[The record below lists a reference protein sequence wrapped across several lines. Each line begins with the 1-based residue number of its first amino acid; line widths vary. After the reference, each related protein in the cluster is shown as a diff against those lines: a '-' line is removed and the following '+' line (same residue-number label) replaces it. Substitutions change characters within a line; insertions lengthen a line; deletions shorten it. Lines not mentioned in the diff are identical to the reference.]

1 MSFLPIKSAL
11 ISVYDKSQL
20 EPIVSVLAQHGV
32 TIYSTGGTETF
43 IKGLGIEVISVESIT
58 GFPSILGG
66 RVKTLHPVVFGGI
79 LSRKDLMDDLNDMA
93 GFNIPPIDL
102 VMVDLYPFERT
113 LESGA
118 SHEEVIEKIDIGGV
132 SLIRAAAKN
141 FQYST
146 VVSRPND
153 YHLLLEILSKQ
164 NCSTTLE
171 QRSFLAAQAFN
182 TVSHYDTAIFH
193 YLNREPSI
201 SAFKTSH
208 ANGHV
213 LRYGEN
219 PHQQGVFYGNLDQVF
234 EKLNGKELSY
244 NNLLDVDSA
253 IHLISDFTEPSFCV
267 IKHNNACGMASRTN
281 AFDAWRAAL
290 AGDPVAAF
298 GGIIASNC
306 TIDRTIAEDID
317 KIFYE
322 VLIAPEFTEDA
333 LELLC
338 KKKNRIV
345 LKSRPFEIPTKQ
357 FRSLLGGVLEQD
369 RDAVTESNNEMNVVT
384 THQPDQSKM
393 EDMIF
398 ANKLVKHTKSN
409 AIVLVKNKQLIGSGT
424 GQTSRIE
431 ALHHAVQRAKQFNH
445 EVHDCVLASD
455 AFFPFADSVEMAYR
469 EGIRTIIQPG
479 GSIKDQ
485 DSIDFCNTHGL
496 SMVFTGYRHFKH

>member
-11 ISVYDKSQL
+11 ISVYDKKQL
-20 EPIVSVLAQHGV
+20 EPIVRELAQHGV
-32 TIYSTGGTETF
+32 TIYSTGGTEAF
-43 IKGLGIEVISVESIT
+43 IKDLGVEVISVESLT

-93 GFNIPPIDL
+93 GYNIPPIDL
-102 VMVDLYPFERT
+102 VMVDLYPFEKT

-141 FQYST
+141 FQYAT
-146 VVSRPND
+146 VVSQPGD
-153 YHLLLEILSKQ
+153 YSLLLEILSKQ

-171 QRSFLAAQAFN
+171 QRSFFAARAFN

-201 SAFKTSH
+201 PAFKTSH
-208 ANGHV
+208 SNGQE

-219 PHQQGVFYGNLDQVF
+219 PHQKGIFYGNLEEIF
-234 EKLNGKELSY
+234 EKLNGKDLSY

-253 IHLISDFTEPSFCV
+253 LNLISDFIEPSFCV
-267 IKHNNACGMASRTN
+267 IKHNNACGMASRPN

-298 GGIIASNC
+298 GGIIATNC

-322 VLIAPEFTEDA
+322 VLIAPQFTDDA
-333 LELLC
+333 LELLT

-345 LKSRPFEIPTKQ
+345 LKTRPFAIPTKQ

-369 RDAVTESNNEMNVVT
+369 RDAVTEGINEMKVVT
-384 THQPDQSKM
+384 THKPDQTKM

-445 EVHDCVLASD
+445 EVYDCVLASD

-485 DSIDFCNTHGL
+485 DSIDFCNAHGL
-496 SMVFTGYRHFKH
+496 SMVFTGFRHFKH

>member
-11 ISVYDKSQL
+11 ISVFDKQHL
-20 EPIVSVLAQHGV
+20 EPIVRELANNGV
-32 TIYSTGGTETF
+32 TIYSTGGTEAF
-43 IKGLGIEVISVESIT
+43 IKGLGVEVISVETLT

-66 RVKTLHPVVFGGI
+66 RVKTLHPAVFGGI
-79 LSRKDLMDDLNDMA
+79 LSRKDFMDDLNDMA
-93 GFNIPPIDL
+93 GYNIPPIDL
-102 VMVDLYPFERT
+102 VLVDLYPFEKT

-118 SHEEVIEKIDIGGV
+118 AHEDIIEKIDIGGV

-141 FQYST
+141 FQYAT
-146 VVSRPND
+146 VVSQPGD
-153 YHLLLEILSKQ
+153 YPLLLEILTKQ
-164 NCSTTLE
+164 HCSTTLE
-171 QRSFLAAQAFN
+171 QRSFFAAQAFN

-193 YLNREPSI
+193 YLNKVPSI
-201 SAFKTSH
+201 AAFRTSH
-208 ANGHV
+208 PSGLT

-219 PHQQGVFYGNLDQVF
+219 PHQKGVFYGNLDRVF
-234 EKLNGKELSY
+234 EKLNGKDLSY

-253 IHLISDFTEPSFCV
+253 LNLISDFTEPSFCV

-298 GGIIASNC
+298 GGIIATNC
-306 TIDRTIAEDID
+306 KIDITIAEDID

-322 VLIAPEFTEDA
+322 VLIAPDFTDEA
-333 LELLC
+333 LSLLS
-338 KKKNRIV
+338 KKKNRII
-345 LKSRPFEIPTKQ
+345 LKSRPFSIPTKQ

-369 RDAVTESNNEMNVVT
+369 RDAISEGDNEMKVVT

-445 EVHDCVLASD
+445 EVFDCVLASD

>member
-11 ISVYDKSQL
+11 ISVFDKKQL
-20 EPIVSVLAQHGV
+20 EPIVRELSRFGV
-32 TIYSTGGTETF
+32 TLYSTGGTESF
-43 IKGLGIEVISVESIT
+43 IRNLGIEVTSVESLT

-66 RVKTLHPVVFGGI
+66 RVKTLHPAVFGGI
-79 LSRKDLMDDLNDMA
+79 LARKDFMDDLNDMA
-93 GFNIPPIDL
+93 GYNIPPIDL
-102 VMVDLYPFERT
+102 VLVDLYPFEKT

-118 SHEEVIEKIDIGGV
+118 SHDEIIEKIDIGGV

-141 FQYST
+141 FQYAT
-146 VVSRPND
+146 VVSQPSD
-153 YHLLLEILSKQ
+153 YPLLLEILSKQ
-164 NCSTTLE
+164 NCCTTLE
-171 QRSFLAAQAFN
+171 QRSFFAAQAFN

-201 SAFKTSH
+201 AAFRTSH
-208 ANGHV
+208 PSGLE

-219 PHQQGVFYGNLDQVF
+219 PHQSGVFYGNLAQYF

-244 NNLLDVDSA
+244 NNLLDIDSA
-253 IHLISDFTEPSFCV
+253 LNLIADFTEPSFCV
-267 IKHNNACGMASRTN
+267 IKHNNACGMASRTQ

-298 GGIIASNC
+298 GGIIATNC
-306 TIDRTIAEDID
+306 NIDLSIAEDID

-322 VLIAPEFTEDA
+322 VLIAPSFSEEA
-333 LELLC
+333 LNLLA
-338 KKKNRIV
+338 KKKNRII
-345 LKSRPFEIPTKQ
+345 LQSRPYSIPPKQ

-369 RDAVTESNNEMNVVT
+369 RDAVTVGIEEMKVVT
-384 THQPDQSKM
+384 THQPDRSKM

-445 EVHDCVLASD
+445 EVFDCVLASD

-496 SMVFTGYRHFKH
+496 SMVFTGFRHFKH